1 MQAFAVLVGVLAF
14 SGGRGNRLF
23 HLRTGYRWF
32 VPFGVVNTVGIEMLR
47 GFVPIIATHA
57 FVGHTLHTQP
67 WLIQPASIFGIY
79 GLDAVIMLVGYAL
92 GLAAF
97 DLFDRRWHWD
107 LPQPA
112 VDRRLS
118 RRWLAATGIVA
129 AAWVALS
136 LILLSQAPNDPPTV
150 RVGGVQHGY
159 VRPGHMDPDTQVA
172 RLEALSKGTR
182 EAAAQGARLVVWPEL
197 GVGFDPQVE
206 HTDEL
211 RALAAETGTYIL
223 IGYGLDTEAGWRNE
237 AVMLTPQ
244 GEFLDVYGKN
254 YPAGEPHIVT
264 SGRYLVYDT
273 PLGRLAPIICNDVNY
288 TAAVRIPARMGAQLV
303 MVPTRMFAGVWKE
316 MQVMAV
322 FRAVE
327 NRVSIVM
334 VDGAFR
340 TTMVDPYGR
349 MVADQVTPAGGPL
362 TLVADVPLGNPN
374 DLYTRLGDWVG
385 WFGLAGLDRVDDLPV
400 GGRPA
405 AETGRPGGAA
415 GELKSGVRKGRTHDG
430 AVCMTWTSPRG
441 GGGPEAAPSCF
452 LSVFSHHPHLL
463 NPCRLCLAAL
473 PARPWR
479 RPPRRQ
485 SGALLHQHGPQFQGS
500 APHRF
505 HPEQTS
511 QQVAAPHQKLIQ
523 P

>member
-1 MQAFAVLVGVLAF
+1 METATRSDQPAVQPTAQATRILIGVILGLISAAMLILAFPPYNIWPLIFLAYMPMLLADYRVLPQRFAGLGSGIGIGGWLLVYLSMIFGLDASTWFMQAFAVLVGVFAF

-23 HLRTGYRWF
+23 HERTGYRWF
-32 VPFGVVNTVGIEMLR
+32 VPFGVVATVGIEMLR
-47 GFVPIIATHA
+47 GFVPILATHA

-92 GLAAF
+92 GLAALG
-97 DLFDRRWHWD
+97 LFDRRWQWD
-107 LPQPA
+107 VPQPA
-112 VDRRLS
+112 VDGRLS
-118 RRWLAATGIVA
+118 TRWLAGMGIVA
-129 AAWVALS
+129 AAWVGLS
-136 LILLSQAPNDPPTV
+136 LILLNQAPNDPPTL

-172 RLEALSKGTR
+172 RLDELAARTR
-182 EAAAQGARLVVWPEL
+182 EAAAQGAKLVVWPEL

-206 HTDEL
+206 HTDKL
-211 RALAAETGTYIL
+211 RALAAETGAHIL
-223 IGYGLDTEAGWRNE
+223 IGYGLGTDAGWRNE
-237 AVMLTPQ
+237 AVMLTPV

-303 MVPTRMFAGVWKE
+303 MVPTRMFGGVWKE

-327 NRVSIVM
+327 NRVSTVM

-362 TLVADVPLGNPN
+362 TLVADVPIGSPN
-374 DLYTRLGDWVG
+374 ALYTRLGDWVG
-385 WFGLAGLDRVDDLPV
+385 WLSLAGWIGSMVFQSTTTRRQKKA
-400 GGRPA
+400 G
-405 AETGRPGGAA
+405 ETGRGA
-415 GELKSGVRKGRTHDG
+415 R
-430 AVCMTWTSPRG
+430 
-441 GGGPEAAPSCF
+441 
-452 LSVFSHHPHLL
+452 
-463 NPCRLCLAAL
+463 
-473 PARPWR
+473 
-479 RPPRRQ
+479 
-485 SGALLHQHGPQFQGS
+485 
-500 APHRF
+500 
-505 HPEQTS
+505 
-511 QQVAAPHQKLIQ
+511 
-523 P
+523 

>member
-1 MQAFAVLVGVLAF
+1 VILGLISAAMLILAFPPYNIWPLIFLAYMPMLLADYRVLPLRFAGLGSGIGIGGWLLVYLSMIFGLDASTWFMQAFAVLVGVFAF

-32 VPFGVVNTVGIEMLR
+32 VPFGVVATVGIEMLR
-47 GFVPIIATHA
+47 GFVPILATHA

-92 GLAAF
+92 ALAALG
-97 DLFDRRWHWD
+97 LFDRRWRWD
-107 LPQPA
+107 EMPA
-112 VDRRLS
+112 VDGRLS
-118 RRWLAATGIVA
+118 TRWLAGMGIVA

-136 LILLSQAPNDPPTV
+136 LIQFNQAPKDPPTL
-150 RVGGVQHGY
+150 RVAGVQHGY

-211 RALAAETGTYIL
+211 RALAAETAAHIL
-223 IGYGLDTEAGWRNE
+223 IGYGLVTEAGWRNE
-237 AVMLTPQ
+237 AVMLTPE

-327 NRVSIVM
+327 NRVSTVM

-362 TLVADVPLGNPN
+362 TLVADVPMGNPN
-374 DLYTRLGDWVG
+374 ALYTRLGDWVG
-385 WFGLAGLDRVDDLPV
+385 WFCLLAWIGSMIYQSTTNR
-400 GGRPA
+400 RQKK
-405 AETGRPGGAA
+405 A
-415 GELKSGVRKGRTHDG
+415 GEAGP
-430 AVCMTWTSPRG
+430 AVM
-441 GGGPEAAPSCF
+441 
-452 LSVFSHHPHLL
+452 
-463 NPCRLCLAAL
+463 
-473 PARPWR
+473 
-479 RPPRRQ
+479 
-485 SGALLHQHGPQFQGS
+485 
-500 APHRF
+500 
-505 HPEQTS
+505 
-511 QQVAAPHQKLIQ
+511 
-523 P
+523 